1 MIKDILNKSYYKI
14 RIIITFSF
22 VTVLLVVVMSVVS
35 YQFIKN
41 LYLEELTDH
50 VNTVSQLLSKQI
62 DDAYL
67 TLLHFGAPIETTEN
81 YFKEIFNRNISNGI
95 TQEIFVFD
103 DKLNVIVHLRPDVG
117 YGKQES
123 RLLIYRKEIDDLQ
136 IHQSTATMPFK
147 GDDGNWYLWGFYRLD
162 QKYFLAFRES
172 ASRLQ
177 RVENFAVIFWY
188 FGLGFTLLTI
198 ICGWIIASSIT
209 RPINKLVRFS
219 QEIGKGNQSAKTP
232 EEIKGEIGILSQAM
246 GNMQKE
252 LIGSQNEREKI
263 LAQIAHEIRN
273 PLGGIELLANLTK
286 EDLKAEGRSVEY
298 IENILKE
305 VSGLKTLITAY
316 LDYSKPVLPKPGWID
331 LSNLLKE
338 IENVFKKEIKIKNAK
353 LESNLQ
359 LKKIFFDSD
368 HLKQILI
375 NLVANSLESISKN
388 GKISLQS
395 QTNGR
400 YWKIS
405 VSDNGAG
412 IPEENLETI
421 FNPFFTTKKDGTGLG
436 LAICKKLC
444 TENKADLIIENNSN
458 KGCTF
463 TLIKEIINES

>member
-1 MIKDILNKSYYKI
+1 MIKSILNKSYYKI
-14 RIIITFSF
+14 RIILTFGF
-22 VTVLLVVVMSVVS
+22 VTVLLVVVMSIVS

-50 VNTVSQLLSKQI
+50 VKTVSHLLSKQI
-62 DDAYL
+62 DEAYL
-67 TLLHFGAPIETTEN
+67 TLLHFGSPIETTEN
-81 YFKEIFNRNISNGI
+81 YFREIFDRNIRNGI
-95 TQEIFVFD
+95 AQEIFIFD
-103 DKLNVIVHLRPDVG
+103 DKFNLIVHSNPRVSYSKYEP
-117 YGKQES
+117 
-123 RLLIYRKEIDDLQ
+123 RLLIYKKEIDDLQ
-136 IHQSTATMPFK
+136 IHHSSTSTPLK
-147 GDDGNWYLWGFYRLD
+147 GDDGNWYLWGFYRID
-162 QKYFLAFRES
+162 NKYFLAFRES
-172 ASRLQ
+172 ANRLQ
-177 RVENFAVIFWY
+177 RVEDFAVIFWY

-209 RPINKLVRFS
+209 KPINKLVKFS
-219 QEIGKGNQSAKTP
+219 HEIGKGNQSAKMP
-232 EEIKGEIGILSQAM
+232 EKIKGEIGILSQAM
-246 GNMQKE
+246 DNMQKE
-252 LIGSQNEREKI
+252 LIESQNEREKI

-286 EDLKAEGRSVEY
+286 EDLKAEDRSVKY

-305 VSGLKTLITAY
+305 VGGLKTLITAY

-359 LKKIFFDSD
+359 LERIFFDSD

-375 NLVANSLESISKN
+375 NLFANSLESISKS

-405 VSDNGAG
+405 VSDDGAG
-412 IPEENLETI
+412 IPEENLKVI

-436 LAICKKLC
+436 LAVCKKLC
-444 TENKADLIIENNSN
+444 TENKAELIIENNSN

-463 TLIKEIINES
+463 TLIKEITDES